1 MAKQIQVLKN
11 PIAEFT
17 AKYGINPREV
27 IKQINPINI
36 VKDPKTSPAD
46 VKRAIETSDMIG
58 KAMKAIS
65 EYNKA
70 FQNMHIQLKRK

>member
-27 IKQINPINI
+27 IKQQNPINL
-36 VKDPKTSPAD
+36 VMDPRTSPAE
-46 VKRAIETSDMIG
+46 VKRCIETSNMIG
-58 KAMKAIS
+58 EAMKALS

-70 FQNMHIQLKRK
+70 FQNMHIQLK